1 MWLANHPRLW
11 KFACRVS
18 RSLTRYVFAFNIV
31 YILIL
36 KLVCCFNYST
46 YVDKLL
52 YNNKFYFN
60 IHSDKMNF
68 IWDQNWGLFGQQSP
82 GFWHPGRFI
91 VFSAFYSIVNKIY
104 LLVNRKIFRACGPH
118 HFLLSFVVNE
128 FYHPR
133 MAKVRLMGS
142 TNPIIVPLFD
152 GWTYIT
158 SRIKYLAF
166 ICLTYLF
173 AWMVNL
179 ILCFWS
185 PHFSKVTQTFTRYNM
200 QKHNIVTTSRIS

>member
-1 MWLANHPRLW
+1 MIGKSSQAL
-11 KFACRVS
+11 KIRVS
-18 RSLTRYVFAFNIV
+18 RFAEFNAVCFAFNIL

-52 YNNKFYFN
+52 YNNKFSLN

-128 FYHPR
+128 CYHSHLH
-133 MAKVRLMGS
+133 MANAKLMGS
-142 TNPIIVPLFD
+142 TNYKP
-152 GWTYIT
+152 
-158 SRIKYLAF
+158 
-166 ICLTYLF
+166 
-173 AWMVNL
+173 
-179 ILCFWS
+179 
-185 PHFSKVTQTFTRYNM
+185 YNCNTIWWIFFYS
-200 QKHNIVTTSRIS
+200 Q

>member
-1 MWLANHPRLW
+1 MLVVLFIYFLYIYYIYIYYRTSFSSWSQCVTLI
-11 KFACRVS
+11 
-18 RSLTRYVFAFNIV
+18 IV
-31 YILIL
+31 HMLIIG
-36 KLVCCFNYST
+36 
-46 YVDKLL
+46 L
-52 YNNKFYFN
+52 YNKFYFN

-152 GWTYIT
+152 GWTYIP

-166 ICLTYLF
+166 FCLTYLF

-185 PHFSKVTQTFTRYNM
+185 PHFSKVTPSFTTYNM
-200 QKHNIVTTSRIS
+200 QTHTIVTTSRIS